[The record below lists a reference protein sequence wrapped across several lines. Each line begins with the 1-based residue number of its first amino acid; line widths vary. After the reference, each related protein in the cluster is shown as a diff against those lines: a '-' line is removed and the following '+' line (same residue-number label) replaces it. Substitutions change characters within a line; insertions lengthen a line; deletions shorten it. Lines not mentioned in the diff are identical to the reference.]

1 MSTLAP
7 SDRFEFAPP
16 PTSGV
21 GRALVL
27 AVLAHAVLLAALT
40 WGVSWKS
47 ELLPVAAEAE
57 LWSALPQEAA
67 PKLQELPPEPTP
79 EPPAAPPQPVVKAPA
94 PPPPSPPAEVQ
105 PTLPDPA
112 IALAQEKRR
121 LQKEKQQALEKLE
134 KEKLAKLKQEKLKQ
148 EKLNRDKAQRE
159 ADKLQAKRQQ
169 EKEAQE
175 AKDAKEKKAADEK
188 KLADNKK
195 KLDQAAQRKQ
205 AEQAAAENKNLEAQ
219 RQANLQRMAG
229 LAGATGASNATGTAQ
244 RSSGPSASYAGRIRA
259 SIKPNIILLDDI
271 AGNPVA
277 EVEVRTSPDGTI
289 VNRKLLKS
297 SGEKSWDDAVLKAI
311 DKTATLPKDVD
322 GRVPPVLV
330 ISFRPK
336 D

>member
-16 PTSGV
+16 PTAGL
-21 GRALVL
+21 GRSLAL

-47 ELLPVAAEAE
+47 ELLPVAVEAE

-67 PKLQELPPEPTP
+67 PRLVELPPEPVP
-79 EPPAAPPQPVVKAPA
+79 EPPPTPSQPVVKAPA
-94 PPPPSPPAEVQ
+94 PPPPPPKVEVQ
-105 PTLPDPA
+105 PVLPDPA
-112 IALAQEKRR
+112 IALEQEKRR

-134 KEKLAKLKQEKLKQ
+134 KEKQAQLKLAKLKQEKL
-148 EKLNRDKAQRE
+148 EREKAQRE
-159 ADKLQAKRQQ
+159 ADKLQARRQQ
-169 EKEAQE
+169 EKEAR
-175 AKDAKEKKAADEK
+175 DAKEKKAADDK
-188 KLADNKK
+188 KLTDNKK
-195 KLDQAAQRKQ
+195 KLEQAAERKQ
-205 AEQAAAENKNLEAQ
+205 AEQAAEENKNLETQ

-229 LAGATGASNATGTAQ
+229 LAGATGTSNATGTAQ
-244 RSSGPSASYAGRIRA
+244 RPSGPSASYAGRIRA
-259 SIKPNIILLDDI
+259 SIKPNIILLDDL

-277 EVEVRTSPDGTI
+277 EVEVRTAPEGTI
-289 VNRKLLKS
+289 VSRKLLKS

>member
-7 SDRFEFAPP
+7 GDRFEFAPP
-16 PTSGV
+16 PTAGL
-21 GRALVL
+21 GRSLVL
-27 AVLAHAVLLAALT
+27 AMLAHAVLLAALT
-40 WGVSWKS
+40 WGVHWKS
-47 ELLPVAAEAE
+47 ETLPVTADAE

-67 PKLQELPPEPTP
+67 PRLLEIPPAPTP
-79 EPPAAPPQPVVKAPA
+79 EPLPPPPKPVVKAPA
-94 PPPPSPPAEVQ
+94 PTPPPPPKAVVQ

-112 IALAQEKRR
+112 IALEQEKRR

-134 KEKLAKLKQEKLKQ
+134 KEKQAKLKQAQLKQEKLDR
-148 EKLNRDKAQRE
+148 EKAQRE
-159 ADKLQAKRQQ
+159 ADKLQAKREQ
-169 EKEAQE
+169 EKETKE
-175 AKDAKEKKAADEK
+175 AKDKKAADDK

-195 KLDQAAQRKQ
+195 KTEQAAERKQAAQT
-205 AEQAAAENKNLEAQ
+205 AEETKRIEAQ
-219 RQANLQRMAG
+219 REANLKRMAG
-229 LAGATGASNATGTAQ
+229 LAGATGADNATGTAL

-289 VNRKLLKS
+289 VSRKLLKS

>member
-16 PTSGV
+16 PASGV
-21 GRALVL
+21 GRSLAL

-40 WGVSWKS
+40 WGVNWKS
-47 ELLPVAAEAE
+47 ETLPTTAEAE

-67 PKLQELPPEPTP
+67 PRLVEVPPEPVPEPRP
-79 EPPAAPPQPVVKAPA
+79 EPPPAPLPPVVKAP
-94 PPPPSPPAEVQ
+94 PPPPPKAEVQ
-105 PTLPDPA
+105 PALPDPA
-112 IALAQEKRR
+112 IALEQEKRR
-121 LQKEKQQALEKLE
+121 LQKEKQQALAQLE
-134 KEKLAKLKQEKLKQ
+134 KEKQAKLKQEKLKQ
-148 EKLNRDKAQRE
+148 EKLDREKAQRD

-169 EKEAQE
+169 EKEA
-175 AKDAKEKKAADEK
+175 KDAKDKKAADEK
-188 KLADNKK
+188 KLADSKK
-195 KLDQAAQRKQ
+195 KLEQAAERKQ
-205 AEQAAAENKNLEAQ
+205 AVQAAEETKKMEAQ
-219 RQANLQRMAG
+219 RQANLKRMAG
-229 LAGATGASNATGTAQ
+229 LAGATGAENATGTAQ

-277 EVEVRTSPDGTI
+277 EVEVRTAPDGTI

>member
-16 PTSGV
+16 PTAGL
-21 GRALVL
+21 GRSLVL

-40 WGVSWKS
+40 WGVNWKS
-47 ELLPVAAEAE
+47 EPLTATAEAE
-57 LWSALPQEAA
+57 LWSALPQAAA
-67 PKLQELPPEPTP
+67 PRLIEVPPEPAP
-79 EPPAAPPQPVVKAPA
+79 EPLPAPPPPVVKAPT
-94 PPPPSPPAEVQ
+94 PPPPPKAEVQ

-112 IALAQEKRR
+112 IALEQEKRR
-121 LQKEKQQALEKLE
+121 LQKEKQQALDKLE
-134 KEKLAKLKQEKLKQ
+134 QQKQAKLQQDKLKQDKLDR
-148 EKLNRDKAQRE
+148 EKAQRE
-159 ADKLQAKRQQ
+159 ADKLQVKRQQ
-169 EKEAQE
+169 DKEAKE
-175 AKDAKEKKAADEK
+175 AKDKQAADAK
-188 KLADNKK
+188 KLADSKK
-195 KLDQAAQRKQ
+195 KAEQAAERKQ
-205 AEQAAAENKNLEAQ
+205 AEQAAAETQKIEAQ
-219 RQANLQRMAG
+219 RQANLKRMAG
-229 LAGATGASNATGTAQ
+229 LAGATGADTATGTAL

-322 GRVPPVLV
+322 GRVPPLLV

>member
-16 PTSGV
+16 PASGV
-21 GRALVL
+21 GRSLAL

-40 WGVSWKS
+40 WGVNWKS
-47 ELLPVAAEAE
+47 ETLPVTAEAE

-67 PKLQELPPEPTP
+67 PRLVEVPPEPAAEPRP
-79 EPPAAPPQPVVKAPA
+79 EPPPALRPPVVK
-94 PPPPSPPAEVQ
+94 PPPPPPPKAEVQ
-105 PTLPDPA
+105 PALPDPA
-112 IALAQEKRR
+112 IALEQEKRR
-121 LQKEKQQALEKLE
+121 LRKEKQ
-134 KEKLAKLKQEKLKQ
+134 AKLKQEKLKQ
-148 EKLNRDKAQRE
+148 EKLDREKVQRD

-169 EKEAQE
+169 EKEA
-175 AKDAKEKKAADEK
+175 KDKKAADDK
-188 KLADNKK
+188 KLADSKK
-195 KLDQAAQRKQ
+195 KLEQAAERKQAAQ
-205 AEQAAAENKNLEAQ
+205 AAEESKKMEAQ
-219 RQANLQRMAG
+219 RQANLKRMAG
-229 LAGATGASNATGTAQ
+229 LAGATGAENATSTAL

-277 EVEVRTSPDGTI
+277 EVEVRTAPDGTI

>member
-7 SDRFEFAPP
+7 SDRFDFAPP
-16 PTSGV
+16 PTGGV
-21 GRALVL
+21 GRSLAL
-27 AVLAHAVLLAALT
+27 AVVAHAVLLAALT
-40 WGVSWKS
+40 WGVNWKS
-47 ELLPVAAEAE
+47 QSLPVTAEAE
-57 LWSALPQEAA
+57 LWSALPQAAA
-67 PKLQELPPEPTP
+67 PRLVEVPPEPEP
-79 EPPAAPPQPVVKAPA
+79 EPLPTPPPVVKAPA
-94 PPPPSPPAEVQ
+94 SPPPPPKAEVQ

-112 IALAQEKRR
+112 IALEQEKRR
-121 LQKEKQQALEKLE
+121 LQKEKQQALAQLE
-134 KEKLAKLKQEKLKQ
+134 KEKQAKLKQEKLKQ
-148 EKLNRDKAQRE
+148 DKLDREKAQRE
-159 ADKLQAKRQQ
+159 ADKLQVKREQ
-169 EKEAQE
+169 EKEARE
-175 AKDAKEKKAADEK
+175 TKEKKAADDK

-205 AEQAAAENKNLEAQ
+205 AEQTAAENKTLEAQ
-219 RQANLQRMAG
+219 RQANLKRMAG
-229 LAGATGASNATGTAQ
+229 LAGATGADSATGTAL

-289 VNRKLLKS
+289 VGRKLIKS

>member
-7 SDRFEFAPP
+7 ADRFEFAPP
-16 PTSGV
+16 PTAGL
-21 GRALVL
+21 GRSLGL

-40 WGVSWKS
+40 WGVNWKS
-47 ELLPVAAEAE
+47 EALPVTAEAE
-57 LWSALPQEAA
+57 LWSAMPQAAA
-67 PKLQELPPEPTP
+67 PRLREVRPEPVP
-79 EPPAAPPQPVVKAPA
+79 EPLPTPPRPVVKAPA
-94 PPPPSPPAEVQ
+94 PSPPPKAVVQ

-112 IALAQEKRR
+112 IALEQEKRR
-121 LQKEKQQALEKLE
+121 LQKEKQQAADQLE
-134 KEKLAKLKQEKLKQ
+134 KEKQAKLKQAQLKQEKLD
-148 EKLNRDKAQRE
+148 RDKAQRE
-159 ADKLQAKRQQ
+159 ADKLQAKREQ
-169 EKEAQE
+169 EKEAKE
-175 AKDAKEKKAADEK
+175 AKDKKAADDK
-188 KLADNKK
+188 KLADTKK
-195 KLDQAAQRKQ
+195 KTEQAAERKQAAQ
-205 AEQAAAENKNLEAQ
+205 AAEETKKIEAQ
-219 RQANLQRMAG
+219 REANLKRMAG
-229 LAGATGASNATGTAQ
+229 LAGATGADNATGTAL

-289 VNRKLLKS
+289 VSRKLLKS